1 MDSQR
6 LVAASAIALAV
17 TLIAIFS
24 MRPWARKVGLV
35 DRPNERKHH
44 KGSVPLIGGICFFL
58 GTLVGLSYLGYLDG
72 FVMSLMMGSALM
84 VAAGVADDICDVS
97 VRTRILVEAAII
109 GLVILSSGIYI
120 DSLGEVLPGV
130 SLSLGL
136 LGVPVTIIALIGLIN
151 AFNMLDGIDGLAAS
165 VAMVAIC
172 AILVYGDAGWSVPG
186 VALLLPV
193 LFAAL
198 VPYLCVNLG
207 WPDGRKVFMGDAG
220 STLIGFMIGWSI
232 IYLSHPQAG
241 GGHLAPADVL
251 WCVAVPVLD
260 TFGVMY
266 RRIRQ
271 GRSPFSAD
279 RQHIHHLLID
289 AGLSPRRALLA
300 IVLLSTSLAALGYLL
315 RGAPP
320 LLNVGM
326 FAMVAAAYVMGL
338 PLLLARYRP
347 RRGLARLVPSDALM
361 DINDVSSVMGAGAL
375 ESGSGALV
383 LAHEHARGHLAAG
396 LENGYPEQVE
406 IASAEQPLKV
416 LCVLGA
422 SAGPV
427 GMAPIARQLLAD
439 PRFHSTVCVAELP
452 AHQSEAM
459 LRVFDIRP
467 HVRIQAADDGSDP
480 AEVTT
485 TTLIGMKRLL
495 DEVQPDVMLVSGHA
509 STNLAASLAAYY
521 GRVPLVCIN
530 DEPSGQ
536 AVANWPHQGGRKIIH
551 ALAAMH
557 VATSEAAGRR
567 LATEGVPPDR
577 IIVSGSIGRGTLRT
591 VLEHL
596 RNDTSLSVELASR
609 FPFLRG
615 GSPLLLAF
623 GTQGT
628 DEECRHLSQAL
639 AMIARRRPD
648 VDIIW
653 PSPSIGSATQE
664 AEEMLRTFANVHVME
679 VSDYMA
685 WVHLLDRAYLVLT
698 GSAVL
703 PEGQL
708 LGKPVVTMKD
718 EGSETPGATAG
729 RILTLL
735 SERTAYEALC
745 VAQGNC
751 DPAEEADCAAVL
763 EALARLCIDPDA
775 RTLPVEEAELE
786 AFEPRG
792 VRAAS

>member
-17 TLIAIFS
+17 TLFAIFS

-35 DRPNERKHH
+35 DKPNERKQHT
-44 KGSVPLIGGICFFL
+44 GNVPLIGGICFFL

-97 VRTRILVEAAII
+97 VRTRILVEGAII

-120 DSLGEVLPGV
+120 DSLGEVLPGL

-172 AILVYGDAGWSVPG
+172 AILVYGNAGWSVPG

-198 VPYLCVNLG
+198 VPYLFVNLG

-220 STLIGFMIGWSI
+220 STLIGFMIGWSV

-279 RQHIHHLLID
+279 RQHIHHLLVD
-289 AGLSPRRALLA
+289 AGVSPRRALLA
-300 IVLLSTSLAALGYLL
+300 IVLLSTALAALGYML
-315 RGAPP
+315 RSAPP
-320 LLNVGM
+320 LLNLAF
-326 FAMVAAAYVMGL
+326 FATVAGAYVTGI
-338 PLLLARYRP
+338 PLLLARYSA
-347 RRGLARLVPSDALM
+347 RRGAIGPSSMDAREGIIV
-361 DINDVSSVMGAGAL
+361 GAGAML
-375 ESGSGALV
+375 AEEGGLV
-383 LAHEHARGHLAAG
+383 LTHDHGLADGTVGHGDGTTQETAH
-396 LENGYPEQVE
+396 
-406 IASAEQPLKV
+406 AERPLKV

-422 SAGPV
+422 SAGSV
-427 GMAPIARQLLAD
+427 GMAPIARELLAD
-439 PRFHSTVCVAELP
+439 PRFRSTVCVAELP
-452 AHQSEAM
+452 ALQSEAM

-467 HVRIQAADDGSDP
+467 HVRIPAANDGSDP
-480 AEVTT
+480 ADIT

-495 DEVQPDVMLVSGHA
+495 DQVQPDVMLVSGQA

-530 DEPSGQ
+530 DEPSGHL
-536 AVANWPHQGGRKIIH
+536 VGSWPQQGGRKIIH

-567 LATEGVPPDR
+567 LVTEGVPSDR
-577 IIVSGSIGRGTLRT
+577 VVVSGAIGRGMLRT

-596 RNDTSLSVELASR
+596 RNDTAMSSELASR
-609 FPFLRG
+609 FPFLRE

-628 DEECRHLSQAL
+628 DDECRHISQAL

-653 PSPSIGSATQE
+653 PSPSIGPATQE

-679 VSDYMA
+679 VPDYMA

-735 SERTAYEALC
+735 SERSSYDALC

-751 DPAEEADCAAVL
+751 DPPEEANCAAVL
-763 EALARLCIDPDA
+763 EALARLCVDPEA
-775 RTLPVEEAELE
+775 RASAPDVSEESS
-786 AFEPRG
+786 FRRQD